1 MTGDSITIYLVDN
14 NIKQLDVDGSSFMLS
29 RNEFYMERFDQTSS
43 SQIKIFFGDNKII
56 RAEFFGNVYSIY
68 FMFDGDVANG
78 LTKSNSAETTV
89 IFENNEVK
97 EVKLY
102 RNPASEYYPEKQVT
116 GNEKSYLLPR
126 FVVLQNKPTKNEM
139 YNLLDQLR

>member
-1 MTGDSITIYLVDN
+1 
-14 NIKQLDVDGSSFMLS
+14 MLS
-29 RNEFYMERFDQTSS
+29 QNEFNIERYDQTSS
-43 SQIKIFFGDNKII
+43 AQIKIFFADNKIN

-68 FMFDGDVANG
+68 FMFDGDITNG

-89 IFENNEVK
+89 IFENNEVN

-102 RNPASEYYPEKQVT
+102 RNPASEYYPENQVT

-126 FVVLQNKPTKNEM
+126 FVLLQNKPTKEEM
-139 YNLLDQLR
+139 YNLLNELSVKL